1 MNNKSYSEE
10 LLILDSY
17 YLELKYY
24 KDQLNILKKHKIFKT
39 KSYYKEKN
47 NLDNKIKECENK
59 IKNYLDNQ

>member
-1 MNNKSYSEE
+1 MNDESYSEE

-24 KDQLNILKKHKIFKT
+24 KEQLNILKKYKIFKT

-47 NLDNKIKECENK
+47 ILENKIKECENK
-59 IKNYLDNQ
+59 IKNYIDNK